1 VDSVVFDGP
10 LCRVGIDCGFSLVV
24 LLTRKSA
31 EELELVKGKQV
42 YANFKAVNI
51 HIIRRH

>member
-1 VDSVVFDGP
+1 VFAGP
-10 LCRVGIDCGFSLVV
+10 FCRAVIDCGFSLVA
-24 LLTRKSA
+24 LLTHKSD

-42 YANFKAVNI
+42 YANFKAVKI